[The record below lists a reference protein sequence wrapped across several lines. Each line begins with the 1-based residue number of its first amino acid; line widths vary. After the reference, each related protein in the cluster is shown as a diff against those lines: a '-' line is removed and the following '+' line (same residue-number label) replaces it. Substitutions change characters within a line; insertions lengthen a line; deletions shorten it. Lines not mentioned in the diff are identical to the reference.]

1 METASRAVLTGLHYV
16 STAAKQNNAGKQI
29 GFALS
34 YYAQMQLLLRHVG
47 LAWQQLENYLLK
59 F

>member
-1 METASRAVLTGLHYV
+1 METASRAVLMGLHYM

-29 GFALS
+29 GFVLS
-34 YYAQMQLLLRHVG
+34 YYAQMKLLWRHFS
-47 LAWQQLENYLLK
+47 LLWQQLENCFLK